1 MEEKMSNKLD
11 ELEKEAFSSKPEK
24 KSQDEMREEKKE
36 EEKKKNIKREILSW
50 VEVILISVLLAW
62 FIGNFV
68 IMNAYIPS
76 GSMEDTL
83 HIDDKV
89 IGFRLSYLFSDP
101 ERGDV
106 IMFKFPDDE
115 TKDYIKRVIGLPG
128 ETVTI
133 KQGKVYIDDSEIP
146 LTEDYLKETPIGDFG
161 PYEVPEDSY
170 FVLGDNRNNSAD
182 SRAWQNH
189 FVKKEKILAKAIV
202 RWYPLN
208 KMKIITH

>member
-1 MEEKMSNKLD
+1 MSNDLN
-11 ELEKEAFSSKPEK
+11 ELEREAFLSKSRK
-24 KSQDEMREEKKE
+24 KSAEEAQKEKKE
-36 EEKKKNIKREILSW
+36 DEKKRNIKKEILSW

-68 IMNAYIPS
+68 IMNAFIPS

-83 HIDDKV
+83 QIKDKV

-115 TKDYIKRVIGLPG
+115 SKDYIKRVIGLPG

-133 KQGKVYIDDSEIP
+133 KEGKVYIDDSEIP

-161 PYEVPEDSY
+161 PYEVPKDSY

-182 SRAWQNH
+182 SRVWKNH

-208 KMKIITH
+208 KMKIISH